1 MIRSVLFL
9 SLLFSGLVAPTL
21 PAQQTNKANA
31 WKQTLTERL
40 PLLGHRNWI
49 LVVDSAYPLQT
60 SSGLEVIETNAGQVD
75 VTRAVLAQI
84 KDSIHVRPVIFMD
97 AELPYLTEEDSP
109 GTNAYRQQIS
119 AALHDY
125 TIQNELHEKLIAQVA
140 SAGKEFKILVLKT
153 RLTVPYSSVFI
164 RLDCKYVSDD
174 AEGRLRTRMKS
185 GAPQLPN

>member
-9 SLLFSGLVAPTL
+9 SLLFPGLLTPIL
-21 PAQQTNKANA
+21 PAQQTHHTTA
-31 WKQTLTERL
+31 WKQTVSERL

-60 SSGLEVIETNAGQVD
+60 SSGFEVIETNAGQID

-84 KDSIHVRPVIFMD
+84 KDSIHVRPTIFMD
-97 AELPYLTEEDSP
+97 AELPFLTEEDSP
-109 GTNAYRQQIS
+109 GANSYRQQIS

-125 TIQNELHEKLIAQVA
+125 TIQNELHEKLIQQV
-140 SAGKEFKILVLKT
+140 SDAGKEFKILVLKT

-164 RLDCKYVSDD
+164 RLDCKYVSAD
-174 AEGRLRTRMKS
+174 AEDRLRARMKS
-185 GAPQLPN
+185 AVQH

>member
-9 SLLFSGLVAPTL
+9 SLLFPGFLAPSL
-21 PAQQTNKANA
+21 PAQQPREANA
-31 WKQTLTERL
+31 WKQALTKRL

-60 SSGLEVIETNAGQVD
+60 SPGLEVIETNAGQIE

-97 AELPYLTEEDSP
+97 AELPFLTEEDSP
-109 GTNAYRQQIS
+109 GANAYRQQIA

-125 TIQNELHEKLIAQVA
+125 TVQDALHEQLIAQI
-140 SAGKEFKILVLKT
+140 SNAGKEFKILVLKT

-164 RLDCKYVSDD
+164 RLDCKYVSVD
-174 AEGRLRTRMKS
+174 AEDRLRARMKS
-185 GAPQLPN
+185 GSQH

>member
-9 SLLFSGLVAPTL
+9 SLLLPGLLVPAL
-21 PAQQTNKANA
+21 PAQQSRKANI

-60 SSGLEVIETNAGQVD
+60 SPGVEVVETDAGQIE

-97 AELPYLTEEDSP
+97 AELPFLTEEDSP
-109 GTNAYRQQIS
+109 GANAYRQQIS
-119 AALHDY
+119 AVLHNY
-125 TIQNELHEKLIAQVA
+125 TIQNELHEQLIAQV
-140 SAGKEFKILVLKT
+140 SNAGKEFRILVLKT

-164 RLDCKYVSDD
+164 RLDCKYVSAD
-174 AEGRLRTRMKS
+174 AEDRLRARMKS
-185 GAPQLPN
+185 GVQP

>member
-1 MIRSVLFL
+1 VIRSVLFL
-9 SLLFSGLVAPTL
+9 SLLFPGFLAPSL
-21 PAQQTNKANA
+21 LAQQPREANA
-31 WKQTLTERL
+31 WKQALTKRL

-60 SSGLEVIETNAGQVD
+60 SPGLEVIETNAGQIE

-97 AELPYLTEEDSP
+97 AELPFLTEEDSP
-109 GTNAYRQQIS
+109 GANAYRQQIS

-125 TIQNELHEKLIAQVA
+125 TIQDALHEQLIAQI
-140 SAGKEFKILVLKT
+140 SNAGKEFKILVLKT

-164 RLDCKYVSDD
+164 RLDCKYVSVD
-174 AEGRLRTRMKS
+174 AEDRLRARMKS
-185 GAPQLPN
+185 GSQH